1 MNTYTYRSSP
11 VGPLTLAADDHDRLC
26 QIAFDL
32 RSPSSDVEPE
42 SSRSSRELCETE
54 RRGARGCDHES
65 GVIAEAMRQLDE
77 YFAGRRREFELDLAP
92 QGTPFQLAVWDALR
106 TIPYGATASYGDIA
120 RSVDRPNAVRAVGQ
134 ANGRNPLAIVV
145 PCHRVVGSDR
155 SLTGY
160 GGGIERKRFLL
171 ALEGAPLTAALDL

>member
-1 MNTYTYRSSP
+1 MSTYTYRSSP
-11 VGPLTLAADDHDRLC
+11 VGPLTLEADDHDRLC
-26 QIAFDL
+26 RIAVDL
-32 RSPSSDVEPE
+32 RSPASDFEPE
-42 SSRSSRELCETE
+42 SSRSSRDLCETE
-54 RRGARGCDHES
+54 RRSARGCDHEH
-65 GVIAEAMRQLDE
+65 GVIAEAVRQLDE

-92 QGTPFQLAVWDALR
+92 QGTLFQLAVWNALLA
-106 TIPYGATASYGDIA
+106 IPYGATASYGDIA